1 MRNFFYWLL
10 VCCPLFSHP
19 HVFVEAGFEV
29 VLEKEKAHV
38 RVLWQF
44 DEMTSMMLLMDFDTN
59 GDGILDAKEVA
70 FLKEHAFDHLEPFG
84 YYTVIGKKGEET
96 PPPAL
101 SFFHARAQGVHL
113 FYEFAFSFPLKPNA
127 KTLTLGCYDKDNL
140 VAFFLKGPLSVTSPL
155 KNRQISY
162 HTKRENRDFYDAS
175 LLQIT
180 WKDTP

>member
-84 YYTVIGKKGEET
+84 YYTVIGKKGKKRHL
-96 PPPAL
+96 PPSL
-101 SFFHARAQGVHL
+101 FFTHAPKGSIFFMSL
-113 FYEFAFSFPLKPNA
+113 PFP
-127 KTLTLGCYDKDNL
+127 
-140 VAFFLKGPLSVTSPL
+140 FL
-155 KNRQISY
+155 
-162 HTKRENRDFYDAS
+162 
-175 LLQIT
+175 
-180 WKDTP
+180 